1 MKTRFLWPL
10 VALLFVVV
18 CFGNVFARDELM
30 IFCGAAYKKPMDE
43 IIQRYM
49 KKNNSDVRVIYG
61 GVGTLLSQITMSKRG
76 DILMVPSS
84 YIMEKAQSKGLVV
97 PDSRKDFAYVVP
109 VINVRKGNLKGIRS
123 LADLAKPS
131 VRVAI
136 ANPEIVFVGMLAA
149 EIIEKSLTRED
160 IKLLKKN
167 IVTTPE
173 DFNKLAS
180 ALLLDKVDAII
191 GFHYLSSWYPDA
203 IETIKLRPEEI
214 QRIGAGQI
222 GILSHSKMMEQ
233 AKDFQRFLLSAE
245 GQGVFA
251 KYHYFGTPEE
261 AARWVGDRKVVG
273 GERPAST
280 DWFGKE

>member
-10 VALLFVVV
+10 VALLFVVM

-49 KKNNSDVRVIYG
+49 KKNNIDVRVICG

-149 EIIEKSLTRED
+149 EIVEKSLTRED

-222 GILSHSKMMEQ
+222 GILSHSKMIEQ

-245 GQGVFA
+245 G
-251 KYHYFGTPEE
+251 
-261 AARWVGDRKVVG
+261 
-273 GERPAST
+273 
-280 DWFGKE
+280 